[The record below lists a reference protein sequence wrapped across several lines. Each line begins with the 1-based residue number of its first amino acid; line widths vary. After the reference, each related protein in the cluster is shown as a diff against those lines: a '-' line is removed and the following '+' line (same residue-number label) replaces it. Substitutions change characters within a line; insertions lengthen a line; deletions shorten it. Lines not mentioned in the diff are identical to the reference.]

1 MIYLPVTTENFT
13 SVPIGCDK
21 QKDSSVEKNKCQ
33 NAHIPNII
41 KFPSLIFFDTM
52 SGINLSDKVAKS
64 AKLCLP

>member
-1 MIYLPVTTENFT
+1 MIHLPVTTENFT

-52 SGINLSDKVAKS
+52 SGIN
-64 AKLCLP
+64 